1 MKRRSMVVSCYPM
14 SFVIGCGTS
23 DCDWGTK
30 CRTWA
35 KIICGFAIL
44 SFASTVPALERWLEN
59 KRKHPKFRGQAA
71 ESSVH
76 CLRRG
81 GAVVPCDDGRG

>member
-1 MKRRSMVVSCYPM
+1 M
-14 SFVIGCGTS
+14 SFVIRCGTP
-23 DCDWGTK
+23 DCDWGEK
-30 CRTWA
+30 MCDLGEDQ
-35 KIICGFAIL
+35 CVFAIP
-44 SFASTVPALERWLEN
+44 SSASTVPALERWLEN